1 MGPRLG
7 MVARLD
13 RIKDHKTIIRATAL
27 VAKIRPDI
35 VVEFAGDGPL
45 MRELQHEAR
54 CCGVADQVRF
64 LGSMPVGYLLAS
76 WDIYTHSTTDSEG
89 MGTAVAEA
97 MMSGLPCLVSDLAV
111 MREVCGLD
119 GAAYAP
125 AGNAEGFA
133 AAIVALINDRTRR
146 EMMGRNAR
154 VIAREIF
161 GLPKIAAAYERVVFP
176 REGRAGP

>member
-1 MGPRLG
+1 
-7 MVARLD
+7 
-13 RIKDHKTIIRATAL
+13 
-27 VAKIRPDI
+27 
-35 VVEFAGDGPL
+35 
-45 MRELQHEAR
+45 
-54 CCGVADQVRF
+54 
-64 LGSMPVGYLLAS
+64 
-76 WDIYTHSTTDSEG
+76 
-89 MGTAVAEA
+89 
-97 MMSGLPCLVSDLAV
+97 